1 MTNKNIYRIIYISF
15 GNKKE
20 IIMNTWFK
28 DALNKFAD
36 KHDFFD
42 VIKDFM
48 SEIKCASYEKEITLT
63 YPEADEDHDIYN
75 NGIDLFIQYYSND
88 MCSNIEVWVRE
99 FDNAF
104 NIVRKER
111 LCIYDVMNDAWDSL
125 IATEQFTEKE
135 LFDMDY
141 DKYKRLQDAITCDD
155 IADILCDWLE

>member
-1 MTNKNIYRIIYISF
+1 MYISF
-15 GNKKE
+15 EQKE

-28 DALNKFAD
+28 EALNKFAD
-36 KHDFFD
+36 KHDFYD
-42 VIKDFM
+42 VIKGFM
-48 SEIKCASYEKEITLT
+48 SEIKYARHEKEITLT

-99 FDNAF
+99 FDSAC

-111 LCIYDVMNDAWDSL
+111 LCLYDVVNDTWDSIL
-125 IATEQFTEKE
+125 ATEEYTKKE

-141 DKYKRLQDAITCDD
+141 DKYQELQNYTACND
-155 IADILCDWLE
+155 IADILYNWLE